1 VSGRRWKNPF
11 ACGIFPVRQDRPLTS
26 LAEEEGAIA
35 FDPDK
40 SDLATPS
47 SSSGPASSSSSLSRY
62 LHYGALALVLIGGA
76 AYWAL
81 KPATLNP
88 MADPRAA
95 DAMALVQTHRALG
108 ATTLLQA
115 VNERVRA
122 RSERGEGVRAGEW
135 SVKPLGKDRYMVEI
149 SIREQSANKTQWF
162 EREFQW
168 EANLAARMVIAVS
181 VPAQGLMPV
190 DDNQRMPLYPP
201 R

>member
-1 VSGRRWKNPF
+1 MDS
-11 ACGIFPVRQDRPLTS
+11 
-26 LAEEEGAIA
+26 
-35 FDPDK
+35 DK
-40 SDLATPS
+40 PDLAAQSPDS
-47 SSSGPASSSSSLSRY
+47 ASSSSSLSRY
-62 LHYGALALVLIGGA
+62 LHYGVLALVLIGGA

>member
-1 VSGRRWKNPF
+1 VFKVFGAF
-11 ACGIFPVRQDRPLTS
+11 G
-26 LAEEEGAIA
+26 EEGTIA
-35 FDPDK
+35 SDPDK
-40 SDLATPS
+40 PDLATPS
-47 SSSGPASSSSSLSRY
+47 FPNSASSSSSLSRY
-62 LHYGALALVLIGGA
+62 LHYGALVLLLIGGA
-76 AYWAL
+76 AYWGL

-115 VNERVRA
+115 VNDRVRA
-122 RSERGEGVRAGEW
+122 RSERGEGVRAGAW
-135 SVKPLGKDRYMVEI
+135 MVKPLGKDRYMVEI
-149 SIREQSANKTQWF
+149 SIREESANKTQWF

-168 EANLAARMVIAVS
+168 EADLAARMVIAIS